1 MQMQRT
7 VMILLAIVTTVLPG
21 VVIVHCDDK
30 KQSASQSLGTA
41 VMQPAINKD
50 NAPEGYT
57 LQQLEFF
64 EKYCFTE
71 VNHYREGQHLAPLL
85 LLPEALTAA
94 RHYSRRMAEE
104 GFFSH
109 TDPQGASARERLLQ
123 AGIKYV
129 TLGENLSRATGYLD
143 PVPDVVK
150 NWTESSYHRA
160 NIMNSEYKYA
170 AVGAWVKDNTFFF
183 TEIFLSR

>member
-1 MQMQRT
+1 MQRT
-7 VMILLAIVTTVLPG
+7 VMILLAIVATILPG
-21 VVIVHCDDK
+21 GMVAVRSDDK
-30 KQSASQSLGTA
+30 KQSPSQHSAA
-41 VMQPAINKD
+41 VTLQPAINKD

-85 LLPEALTAA
+85 LLPEALTVA

-109 TDPQGASARERLLQ
+109 TDPQGATARERLLQ

-170 AVGAWVKDNTFFF
+170 AVGTWIKDNTFYF

>member
-1 MQMQRT
+1 MQRS
-7 VMILLAIVTTVLPG
+7 VMILLTILATVLSG
-21 VVIVHCDDK
+21 GAIAMCSHDN
-30 KQSASQSLGTA
+30 QSASQASDTA
-41 VMQPAINKD
+41 VMQPTINTGD
-50 NAPEGYT
+50 APEGYT

-71 VNHYREGQHLAPLL
+71 VNHYRETQHLAPLL
-85 LLPEALTAA
+85 LLSEALPIA
-94 RHYSRRMAEE
+94 RQYSRRMAEE

-109 TDPQGASARERLLQ
+109 TDPKGATARERLLH

-170 AVGAWVKDNTFFF
+170 AVGTWIKDNTFYF

>member
-1 MQMQRT
+1 MQRT
-7 VMILLAIVTTVLPG
+7 VMILLAILATVLPG
-21 VVIVHCDDK
+21 GAIVVCGDDN
-30 KQSASQSLGTA
+30 QLASQASATA
-41 VMQPAINKD
+41 VMQPAINKGE
-50 NAPEGYT
+50 APEGYT

-71 VNHYREGQHLAPLL
+71 VNHFRETQKLAPLL
-85 LLPEALTAA
+85 YLPEALPVA

-109 TDPQGASARERLLQ
+109 TDPQGATARERLLQ

-160 NIMNSEYKYA
+160 NILNLEYKCA
-170 AVGAWVKDNTFFF
+170 AVGVWIKDNTFYF

>member
-1 MQMQRT
+1 MQRT
-7 VMILLAIVTTVLPG
+7 VMILLAIVATVLPG
-21 VVIVHCDDK
+21 GMIAVGSDDK
-30 KQSASQSLGTA
+30 KPSASQASGTA
-41 VMQPAINKD
+41 VMQPAINKGD
-50 NAPEGYT
+50 APEGYT

-71 VNHYREGQHLAPLL
+71 VNHYRETQKLAPLL
-85 LLPEALTAA
+85 YLPEALPIA

-109 TDPQGASARERLLQ
+109 TDPQGATARERLLQ

-150 NWTESSYHRA
+150 NWMESSYHRA

-170 AVGAWVKDNTFFF
+170 AVGVWIKDNTFYF